1 MKKAKEILDQAVP
14 GWEKMTR
21 LEFRQATK
29 DPKHHHAWH
38 VMLNQPPVSKAKK
51 KTPKPKKEG

>member
-1 MKKAKEILDQAVP
+1 MTDPKKILDQAVP

-29 DPKHHHAWH
+29 ETKHHRAWH
-38 VMLNQPPVSKAKK
+38 VMQLQPVTKPKK